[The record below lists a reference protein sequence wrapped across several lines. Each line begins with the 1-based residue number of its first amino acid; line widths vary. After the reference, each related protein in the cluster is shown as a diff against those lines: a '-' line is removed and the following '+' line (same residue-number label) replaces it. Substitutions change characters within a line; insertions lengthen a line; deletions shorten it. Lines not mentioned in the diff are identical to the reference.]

1 MSNILITGASGF
13 IGSNFFNY
21 LNDINHDCSGFTRSV
36 TDTKYKKID
45 NYDSLINCKY
55 DNELL
60 VHLAGSNCPEAITD
74 INNEFNTTRQL
85 SSHFKNRFIYIS
97 SAKVY
102 SISIKRP
109 LKETDITSSD
119 NEYNRLKIMCED
131 EVIKNKGMVLRL
143 SNVYGDGMSHKNVFS
158 HIKSQLIKN
167 KNKILLNRPDDISD
181 FININDLCEALY
193 LSCKKPISKIF
204 NIGSGTG
211 IKISELS
218 RLIAS
223 EYGIKDICIKTLE
236 KNYHPISTILCCD
249 LFKKNYNWKPKIE
262 LNSGIKNWLN

>member
-1 MSNILITGASGF
+1 VSGF

-21 LNDINHDCSGFTRSV
+21 LNDINHNCTGFSRSV
-36 TDTKYKKID
+36 TDTKYKKIN
-45 NYDSLINCKY
+45 NYDSLINHKY

-60 VHLAGSNCPEAITD
+60 VHLAGSNCSEAITD
-74 INNEFNTTRQL
+74 IKNEFNTTRQL
-85 SSHFKNRFIYIS
+85 SLHFKNRFIYIS

-102 SISIKRP
+102 STIINRP

-119 NEYNRLKIMCED
+119 NEYNKLKLMCEN

-143 SNVYGDGMSHKNVFS
+143 SNVYGDGMSYKNVFS
-158 HIKSQLIKN
+158 HIKSQVFKN

-181 FININDLCEALY
+181 FINIDDLCEALY
-193 LSCKKPISKIF
+193 SSCKKPISKIF
-204 NIGSGTG
+204 NIGSGSG
-211 IKISELS
+211 IMIRELS

-223 EYGIKDICIKTLE
+223 ECGIKEISIQTLE
-236 KNYHPISTILCCD
+236 KDYHPISTILCCD

-262 LNSGIKNWLN
+262 LNHGIKNWLN